1 MLPQPGIRVP
11 CFGLSWTI
19 WKHKEARPRPSRR
32 LFETGGCAQRRI
44 QNEKCRM
51 RLLRPDSGRDCYG
64 VENRPALHP
73 HPAARSMIISP
84 AKALKR
90 DVECG
95 NFTQ

>member
-1 MLPQPGIRVP
+1 
-11 CFGLSWTI
+11 
-19 WKHKEARPRPSRR
+19 
-32 LFETGGCAQRRI
+32 
-44 QNEKCRM
+44 
-51 RLLRPDSGRDCYG
+51 